1 MYYIFID
8 ESGDLGDKGSK
19 YFVLAAIKVEDE
31 KVLEKLIKKT
41 RRNYKKDIG
50 QSNEIKGSKTPPKVK
65 KYILKKL
72 NRHDYKVFI
81 LIFDKKNKY
90 KFDFNQDNHKLYALL
105 AAELAKIISI
115 DDSTYF
121 FIDRTSRYEETINYF
136 DGLFEDNLINPKNY
150 PILIKH
156 VDSLKYKGIQIADL
170 LSWSVY
176 QDIENNNDEYSK
188 LIKNMKIKEVFED

>member
-1 MYYIFID
+1 M
-8 ESGDLGDKGSK
+8 
-19 YFVLAAIKVEDE
+19 
-31 KVLEKLIKKT
+31 LEKLIKKT

>member
-1 MYYIFID
+1 
-8 ESGDLGDKGSK
+8 
-19 YFVLAAIKVEDE
+19 
-31 KVLEKLIKKT
+31 LI
-41 RRNYKKDIG
+41 RRINI
-50 QSNEIKGSKTPPKVK
+50 N
-65 KYILKKL
+65 L
-72 NRHDYKVFI
+72 
-81 LIFDKKNKY
+81 
-90 KFDFNQDNHKLYALL
+90 
-105 AAELAKIISI
+105 ISI
-115 DDSTYF
+115 RIIINYMLFLQLNLQRLFQLMILLIF

-188 LIKNMKIKEVFED
+188 LIKNMKIKKVFED

>member
-1 MYYIFID
+1 M
-8 ESGDLGDKGSK
+8 
-19 YFVLAAIKVEDE
+19 
-31 KVLEKLIKKT
+31 LEKLIKKT

-121 FIDRTSRYEETINYF
+121 FY
-136 DGLFEDNLINPKNY
+136 
-150 PILIKH
+150 
-156 VDSLKYKGIQIADL
+156 
-170 LSWSVY
+170 
-176 QDIENNNDEYSK
+176 
-188 LIKNMKIKEVFED
+188 

>member
-1 MYYIFID
+1 MSYIFID

-19 YFVLAAIKVEDE
+19 YFVLAAIK
-31 KVLEKLIKKT
+31 
-41 RRNYKKDIG
+41 NYKKDIG

>member
-65 KYILKKL
+65 KYI
-72 NRHDYKVFI
+72 
-81 LIFDKKNKY
+81 
-90 KFDFNQDNHKLYALL
+90 
-105 AAELAKIISI
+105 
-115 DDSTYF
+115 
-121 FIDRTSRYEETINYF
+121 
-136 DGLFEDNLINPKNY
+136 
-150 PILIKH
+150 
-156 VDSLKYKGIQIADL
+156 
-170 LSWSVY
+170 
-176 QDIENNNDEYSK
+176 
-188 LIKNMKIKEVFED
+188 

>member
-1 MYYIFID
+1 MQLNLQRLFQLMI
-8 ESGDLGDKGSK
+8 L
-19 YFVLAAIKVEDE
+19 
-31 KVLEKLIKKT
+31 LI
-41 RRNYKKDIG
+41 
-50 QSNEIKGSKTPPKVK
+50 
-65 KYILKKL
+65 
-72 NRHDYKVFI
+72 
-81 LIFDKKNKY
+81 
-90 KFDFNQDNHKLYALL
+90 
-105 AAELAKIISI
+105 
-115 DDSTYF
+115 F